1 MILGALQIEMTIPGS
16 TSLKEKRFVL
26 QSIKTKVKN
35 KFNVSVAE
43 TQYQDKWQR
52 AVLAFATVSNSKTHI
67 EETLQTVFSFIERD
81 DRVEIVDS
89 ITEIF

>member
-1 MILGALQIEMTIPGS
+1 MILGTLQIEMMIPGS
-16 TSLKEKRFVL
+16 SSLKEKRFVL
-26 QSIKTKVKN
+26 QSTKTKLRN

-52 AVLAFATVSNSKTHI
+52 AVLSIATVSNSKTHI
-67 EETLQTVFSFIERD
+67 EETLQTVLSFVEKD

-89 ITEIF
+89 LTEIF